1 MGHLLAPSTKHNYAT
16 IDFWGALANPEMIQQ
31 FNWCEYVLQCLIDAV
46 TKLRRDISMGTQTIN
61 LTSCHLFPRVF
72 FLDNLD
78 LWIFNKKHD
87 AIPRISVFD
96 QDTLRRMITMATDVG
111 SSPYTY
117 SSAPL
122 RGSSLVC
129 YTRGNF
135 TSSVHRRREVAQ
147 TPACNKIPGRR
158 LDMSDPEAPHVHLFG
173 TSTRAIP
180 RRKYVTATGFASDP
194 WMIGYCPPPAKGSS
208 LTQSL
213 QEFTR
218 TASPEILN
226 RSAQTSDS
234 SLYMEENPDKP
245 YMSYAHFM
253 DLDFSTLVLA
263 GQDYTRLAHIQ
274 DQFIGSEIMYPLHA
288 CQLFYVPSTMSHGCV
303 LYIWDMV
310 TSTIHVLDPM
320 SGSSGCTP
328 SVKARHEAAVSIFHD
343 GLFTCLT
350 EFFSGWPPGPH
361 LAYITITHYITAAAI
376 HREDSAVCVL
386 HLLRHF
392 DGKKSRVPL
401 TKANIDKTRQFAFYE
416 LFRLQGNKSSVPADI
431 MWGILAP
438 PEMED
443 QTSSAA
449 V

>member
-16 IDFWGALANPEMIQQ
+16 IDFWGAVANPEMIQH

-46 TKLRRDISMGTQTIN
+46 SKLRRDIAMGTQTIN
-61 LTSCHLFPRVF
+61 LTGCHLFLEVF

-78 LWIFNKKHD
+78 LRIFNKKHD
-87 AIPRISVFD
+87 AMPRISVFD

-117 SSAPL
+117 SSAPVWHEL
-122 RGSSLVC
+122 LVPFC

-135 TSSVHRRREVAQ
+135 TSSIHRRREVAHSPHRPKDLGVSH
-147 TPACNKIPGRR
+147 TMSRFRTLACNKIPGRR
-158 LDMSDPEAPHVHLFG
+158 LDMSDPE
-173 TSTRAIP
+173 AIP

-194 WMIGYCPPPAKGSS
+194 WMKGYCPPPAKGSS

-226 RSAQTSDS
+226 RS
-234 SLYMEENPDKP
+234 LYMEDNPNKP

-253 DLDFSTLVLA
+253 DLDFATLFL
-263 GQDYTRLAHIQ
+263 GGHDYTRLAHIQ
-274 DQFIGSEIMYPLHA
+274 DQFIASEIMYPLHA
-288 CQLFYVPSTMSHGCV
+288 CQPFYVPSAISHGCV

-320 SGSSGCTP
+320 SGPSGCTP
-328 SVKARHEAAVSIFHD
+328 SVKARHEAAISILHD
-343 GLFTCLT
+343 RLFTCLT
-350 EFFSGWPPGPH
+350 EFFSGWPYIA
-361 LAYITITHYITAAAI
+361 LAAF

-401 TKANIDKTRQFAFYE
+401 TKFAFYE

-431 MWGILAP
+431 MWRILAP